1 MVKLKLNWS
10 SRYEYTGSNVNVH
23 APTSGGVYRLM
34 YKSDDEYSVFYVG
47 QAGNIDERLRQ
58 HLAVTEPDACIK
70 RHLRDYTCYFRYALV
85 PSLTDR
91 NGAER
96 ALYDHFN
103 KPTCNT
109 VAPSG
114 PPADINFEGDC

>member
-1 MVKLKLNWS
+1 MARLKLNWS
-10 SRYEYTGSNVNVH
+10 TRYEYTGSNVNVH

-34 YKSDDEYSVFYVG
+34 YKSGDEYQVFYVG

-58 HLAVTEPDACIK
+58 HLAGTEPDACIK
-70 RHLRDYTCYFRYALV
+70 RHLRDYTCYFRYAEIA
-85 PSLTDR
+85 SIADR

-96 ALYDHFN
+96 ALYDKY

-109 VAPSG
+109 IVPPG